1 MSEFYMTLPSNACLD
16 IFPNNTLSSYL
27 VKLERPLRLD
37 GKWLVGMVEMHY
49 PNSWD
54 NVTDGKI
61 IITQGINSAKVMFIS
76 TGRYRSIDEVLLAIR
91 DALLSF
97 NMNGSIRFSQ
107 NKVQN
112 TCCIEV
118 KERDLK
124 IQVSKNLAN
133 ILGLDDVYYG
143 FGKSTGSRMCDISE
157 GFSSLYV
164 YSNIVE
170 PQIVGDV
177 QAQLLRIVAVKEK
190 SRIFN
195 HVESFQHVQY
205 LPVSD
210 NGTETIKM
218 FIRKDDGRPV
228 LFQTGK
234 VIVTLHFK
242 KSS

>member
-1 MSEFYMTLPSNACLD
+1 M
-16 IFPNNTLSSYL
+16 
-27 VKLERPLRLD
+27 
-37 GKWLVGMVEMHY
+37 
-49 PNSWD
+49 
-54 NVTDGKI
+54 
-61 IITQGINSAKVMFIS
+61 
-76 TGRYRSIDEVLLAIR
+76 
-91 DALLSF
+91 
-97 NMNGSIRFSQ
+97 
-107 NKVQN
+107 
-112 TCCIEV
+112 
-118 KERDLK
+118 
-124 IQVSKNLAN
+124 
-133 ILGLDDVYYG
+133 
-143 FGKSTGSRMCDISE
+143 
-157 GFSSLYV
+157 YV